1 MVRLLDIPVRRLIL
15 DWEVQDVLR
24 DAAVVITVDF
34 HRPGANNVLPEDCVP
49 HIVLDHH
56 TSDESVAADI
66 SMLRPEYSATS
77 SLVASLLMSL
87 NYPMTA
93 RVATA
98 LAFGIRTDTLGF
110 TRHFNPVDIRA
121 LSWLNAYV
129 DSGLIRSIEEPPRSQ
144 DTLES
149 FAEALSSRT
158 LVGSTLLAPLSS
170 MPNRDSLAQIA
181 DFLLPTEGIDTV
193 VVFGPRRGKVILSA
207 RSKDEGIHLGRL
219 LSDTWGGGL
228 SGGHK
233 ALAGGQIPFEVLLN
247 QLPENP
253 EEADVQAVDAMSFR
267 LRELFAGGADE

>member
-1 MVRLLDIPVRRLIL
+1 
-15 DWEVQDVLR
+15 
-24 DAAVVITVDF
+24 
-34 HRPGANNVLPEDCVP
+34 
-49 HIVLDHH
+49 
-56 TSDESVAADI
+56 
-66 SMLRPEYSATS
+66 
-77 SLVASLLMSL
+77 
-87 NYPMTA
+87 
-93 RVATA
+93 
-98 LAFGIRTDTLGF
+98 
-110 TRHFNPVDIRA
+110 
-121 LSWLNAYV
+121 
-129 DSGLIRSIEEPPRSQ
+129 
-144 DTLES
+144 LES